1 MGRGWKVRRNKP
13 RTPRIFGIC
22 PQTIKR
28 WTNIIINRGGFDPV
42 VQLQLE
48 SRSWNRSYFQ
58 ARGLERGRHVM
69 KWDQTLIIKVTIQSD
84 HDDESDHL
92 YSGPGLY
99 RRMVQLEQFCSF
111 KSRYKHPKSWFS
123 WLVDITIIIIWMV
136 SIGRE
141 ELRSLQ
147 RASWTYCTFTT
158 KSNMDDWY
166 WYWYWYWYW

>member
-13 RTPRIFGIC
+13 RTPRIFGIH
-22 PQTIKR
+22 PKDDKSMIEYSY
-28 WTNIIINRGGFDPV
+28 RGWFDPV
-42 VQLQLE
+42 VQLQQKF
-48 SRSWNRSYFQ
+48 RSWNRSYFQ

-123 WLVDITIIIIWMV
+123 WLVDITIIIIGMV
-136 SIGRE
+136 SIGRGSSGDRRVE
-141 ELRSLQ
+141 VV
-147 RASWTYCTFTT
+147 A
-158 KSNMDDWY
+158 KSQLNLLY
-166 WYWYWYWYW
+166 VYN